1 VSADSIPGPD
11 LETQPPRRPLPPGSC
26 DAHCHVFGPGEQ
38 FPYVAE
44 STFRT
49 PDAPVAALTR
59 MHRVLGIERVVLVQA
74 SCHGYDNA
82 AMLDAIAADPQRRR
96 GVAMVE
102 GDVTDAALDTLHGGG
117 VRAIRLNFVRHL
129 AQRPELPDAERLIRR
144 VAERGWHVELH
155 MDAPDIPALEPW
167 IATLPSRFVIDHM
180 GRVPAAGGVGQAP
193 FQSVLRL
200 LERPLAWAKISGGDR
215 LSSGPPFHDAVPF
228 ARALLRQAPDRLVWG
243 TDWPHSNIRTAMPND
258 GALADLLHEYADEP
272 TIRRVLVDNPTALYW
287 A

>member
-1 VSADSIPGPD
+1 MSAQPIPGPD
-11 LETQPPRRPLPPGSC
+11 PATRPPRRPLPAGAC
-26 DAHCHVFGPGEQ
+26 DAHCHVFGPGDR

-44 STFRT
+44 STFQT

-59 MHRVLGIERVVLVQA
+59 MHQVLGIERVVLVQA

-102 GDVTDAALDTLHGGG
+102 DDVTDAALDELHAGG

-129 AQRPELPDAERLIRR
+129 AQRPELPDAARLIHR

-155 MDAPDIPALEPW
+155 MDAPDIPELEPW
-167 IATLPSRFVIDHM
+167 IAALNSRFVIDHM
-180 GRVPAAGGVGQAP
+180 GRVPAAGGVQQPA

-200 LERPLAWAKISGGDR
+200 LEQPQAWAKISGGDR
-215 LSSGPPFHDAVPF
+215 LSAGPPFLDAVPF
-228 ARALLRQAPDRLVWG
+228 AQALLQRAPERLVWG
-243 TDWPHSNIRTAMPND
+243 TDWPHSNIRTPMPND
-258 GALADLLHEYADEP
+258 GTLADLLREYADEEAVK
-272 TIRRVLVDNPTALYW
+272 RVLVDNPTALYW
-287 A
+287 G